1 MAVEN
6 RQMDPGTW
14 INNMIGTSD
23 AYNPTVDGADPNS
36 LAVKIGSA
44 YRASPYWTGQGQ
56 FFGDPTAFAQ
66 NYTGTSD
73 PLSAFKKLQGMGN
86 LPGISTNFGV
96 LNPTTGML
104 DQQNTK
110 DDGLGEWLK
119 PMGIFAGLAG
129 GAGLINGAFGG
140 AATGGTGAFDMGGM
154 GANFGNYVS
163 PAVGATGA
171 GMDPTELLNSFDSSG
186 MPSYTSPDLNTTN
199 FPDLNPDTA
208 NAYDSMMREAGINP
222 SSPGALDAVK
232 NWAIN
237 NPGSVAKVLGS
248 LGGAALSF
256 FGGQKQA
263 GALQSLAQQNLAYG
277 APSRARFEASMT
289 PGFDPMS
296 IPGYA
301 GALDSTS
308 KNVLA
313 RLSATGGNPFGN
325 PGGLIDA
332 NKQIVAGT
340 ALPAIQ
346 NYQNENLNAGY
357 GPGFG
362 ASNSAA
368 TGAINAD
375 AGSLTGA
382 AGALGQLTAP
392 DNSLAGIIAQLKA
405 QGINIGSGGLNL
417 ANGGGL

>member
-1 MAVEN
+1 
-6 RQMDPGTW
+6 MDPGTW
-14 INNMIGTSD
+14 INELLGRNMGNYDSSTGDWSKL
-23 AYNPTVDGADPNS
+23 V
-36 LAVKIGSA
+36 SA
-44 YRASPYWTGQGQ
+44 YQQSPQYTGSGDY
-56 FFGDPTAFAQ
+56 FGDPAAFVR
-66 NYTGTSD
+66 NYTGTTD
-73 PLSAFKKLQGMGN
+73 NLSAFKKLQTMGN
-86 LPGISTNFGV
+86 FPGISSNFGV
-96 LNPTTGML
+96 LNPSTGML

-110 DDGLGEWLK
+110 ADGLSEWLK
-119 PMGIFAGLAG
+119 PMAVFGGLAAGAGAVNGIF
-129 GAGLINGAFGG
+129 
-140 AATGGTGAFDMGGM
+140 GGTDFSGIPSFASDIGTP
-154 GANFGNYVS
+154 
-163 PAVGATGA
+163 PAVGAAATGA
-171 GMDPTELLNSFDSSG
+171 TSMDPTDLLNSFDSSG

-222 SSPGALDAVK
+222 SSPNALDAVK

-256 FGGQKQA
+256 FGGQKQT
-263 GALQSLAQQNLAYG
+263 GALQSLAQQNLQYG

-362 ASNSAA
+362 ASNTAA
-368 TGAINAD
+368 TGAINAN
-375 AGSLTGA
+375 AGALTGA

-405 QGINIGSGGLNL
+405 QGVNIGSGGLNL
-417 ANGGGL
+417 ANGGGLA